1 MRTAVLDGHMRAI
14 DSDHVHIQTNGHRAE
29 VVLDRPEKRNAMNL
43 DVMAALRTAVERVDA
58 ADDVRAVVLRGE
70 GPVFCAGLDVDML
83 TSFEGKEHRR
93 IHAGLR
99 GVLDAIDGAT
109 TPFVAAIHGAGI
121 AGGFELTLPCDL
133 RILGSE
139 AAYGVTEVKNGSFPS
154 GGSTQR
160 LPRLVGLA
168 RAKEIVLTGDFVD
181 PVDAA
186 EMGLV
191 TAIAEPDAVVD
202 RAREFA
208 DDLTT
213 RAPLG
218 IEQAL
223 TAFQHAF
230 DVPLERGLDAEAF
243 LARDL
248 YDTHDRAEGYQARSE
263 RREPEWK
270 GR

>member
-1 MRTAVLDGHMRAI
+1 MQPV
-14 DSDHVHIQTNGHRAE
+14 DSDTVSVDTDGHRAD
-29 VVLDRPEKRNAMNL
+29 VVLNRPEKRNAMNL
-43 DVMAALRTAVERVDA
+43 EVLTALRIAVERVDA
-58 ADDVRAVVLRGE
+58 HDDVRAAVLRGE
-70 GPVFCAGLDVDML
+70 GPVFCGGLDLEML
-83 TSFEGKEHRR
+83 TSFEGDEHRE

-99 GVLDAIDGAT
+99 GALDAIDHAT

-121 AGGFELTLPCDL
+121 AGGFELTLPCDF

-181 PVDAA
+181 PEDAV

-191 TAIAEPDAVVD
+191 TEVVD
-202 RAREFA
+202 PDEVRERATELA
-208 DDLTT
+208 DELTT

-218 IEQAL
+218 VEQAL

-230 DVPLERGLDAEAF
+230 DDSLERGLDVESY

-248 YDTHDRAEGYQARSE
+248 YDSRDRAEGYSARRE
-263 RREPEWK
+263 GREPEWE
-270 GR
+270 RR